1 MIIEK
6 QYLFELFDLV
16 LIYRAWLLWKK
27 CIDVDF
33 EYPFSGDKQVL
44 KDLIY
49 SDYSQNLVF
58 RDAVNTLAFGSLVCA

>member
-27 CIDVDF
+27 CTDVDF
-33 EYPFSGDKQVL
+33 EYPFSGDK
-44 KDLIY
+44 
-49 SDYSQNLVF
+49 
-58 RDAVNTLAFGSLVCA
+58 